1 MISNG
6 RKHLARGLG
15 IFLTMAFFAVSALAG
30 PPLICHAIHIG
41 SAQSL
46 PWSGDSWNLSGHENY
61 DTSHLVPD
69 TLALLTSSTPVLAR
83 METLRRAT
91 LYAAGNSKVAKEL
104 ILRLRAR
111 TTASESD
118 ALAAFDFGYLIECYR
133 QMGIAAR
140 YGMFK
145 TSPSGLI
152 NGVDGYSWVKKAIEM
167 RGGDP
172 QMEFA
177 AALITSE
184 ISQQDRAEHL
194 NKAIAGSKS
203 DALLAEN
210 LESQFGNQTLAQ
222 HLDSSVAKNK

>member
-1 MISNG
+1 MTSNR
-6 RKHLARGLG
+6 RKHFTCGFGLFLA
-15 IFLTMAFFAVSALAG
+15 IAFFAASALAG

-46 PWSGDSWNLSGHENY
+46 PWSGDSWNLTGHETY
-61 DTSHLVPD
+61 DVSHLVPD
-69 TLALLTSSTPVLAR
+69 TLALLNPSTPVLVR

-91 LYAAGNSKVAKEL
+91 LYAQGDSQVAKEL
-104 ILRLRAR
+104 ILRLRSR
-111 TTASESD
+111 TTANESD
-118 ALAAFDFGYLIECYR
+118 ALAAFDFGYLVECYR
-133 QMGIAAR
+133 QMGIATR

-145 TSPSGLI
+145 NSPSGLI
-152 NGVDGYSWVKKAIEM
+152 NGLDGYSWVKKAIAM
-167 RGGDP
+167 RGDDP
-172 QMEFA
+172 EMEFA

-210 LESQFGNQTLAQ
+210 LGSSFGNQTLAQ
-222 HLDSSVAKNK
+222 HLDGAVAKNK